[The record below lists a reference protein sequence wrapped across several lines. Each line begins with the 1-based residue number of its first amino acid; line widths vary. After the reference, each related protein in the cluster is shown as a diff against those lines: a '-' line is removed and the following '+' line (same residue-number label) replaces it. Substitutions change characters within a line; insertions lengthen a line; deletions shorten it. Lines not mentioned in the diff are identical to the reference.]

1 MKNLRTHNLLPILAL
16 ASFFSKISGS
26 ISLRPVLTGPDMA
39 YLGSRVAFRCNA
51 THSSLPVT
59 YELLLELDD
68 GDVVIDTAA
77 DLQEDQRA
85 SFFLKVA
92 ATSEGS
98 YHCKATAGESTG
110 VSNSIKL
117 SVVTPA
123 SNTRVTS
130 EPFPPVVYEGS
141 HIVLS
146 CSVSKGSHLSYTWFF
161 NRREVTSSTS
171 PLLHL
176 TGNKLV
182 MENVTP
188 EHAGWYYCMAWSTVQ
203 DIRRFSS
210 SFEFQVTVKVY
221 VSKPRIS
228 FSILK
233 EGASHSANVTCWST
247 RGSLPVNISLL
258 IDDEE
263 VGSVTATESLAAWFP
278 VTMVP
283 GQDMGMA
290 QCRVNTEVQKLMSD
304 PVTLEVVPV
313 GGDAKVEVEY
323 LYSADSKLAA
333 ARLSCQVSRGTFPYV
348 SWLLNDSVLP
358 PETYMDSYI
367 QSVLSHYALSTHRQ
381 TLVLATLGPEESG
394 HYRCR
399 ARDSYDDSGPW
410 VESAAVRVQ
419 ATDRILCSMPR
430 ATSATETLPKV
441 SMNTTE
447 VITIV
452 FCCFLL
458 LMLAVGVG
466 CVYKMFEH
474 KQAHAHIV
482 TTNSGALPQ
491 SAPRSQSGSKEE
503 DTSSID
509 FDVQN
514 EEIPLEIKKKTANK
528 LNTDRRDHSV
538 TQEEPASPVKSIISS

>member
-188 EHAGWYYCMAWSTVQ
+188 EHAGWYSCMAWSTVQ
-203 DIRRFSS
+203 DTRRFSS

-221 VSKPRIS
+221 VSKPKIS

-233 EGASHSANVTCWST
+233 EGASHRANVTCWST

-333 ARLSCQVSRGTFPYV
+333 ARLSCRVSRGTFPYV

-358 PETYMDSYI
+358 PETYMDSHI

-410 VESAAVRVQ
+410 VDSAAVWVQ
-419 ATDRILCSMPR
+419 AT
-430 ATSATETLPKV
+430 EV

-474 KQAHAHIV
+474 MQAHTHIV

-491 SAPRSQSGSKEE
+491 SAPRFQSGSKEE

-538 TQEEPASPVKSIISS
+538 TQEEPAPPVKSIISS